1 MRTTN
6 ATPTLSQVRSEWQ
19 PWKLSEAGTEI
30 RTRNGEFVTLID
42 ETVSQ
47 IRAAGAHWSGD
58 AYYAA
63 YDRIAGDRDAANK
76 VALDTEE
83 LAQTLID
90 SGTSLVGFRQA
101 LLDKVDQAVAAGFT
115 VSEDWQVTPGPGGSD
130 EDGEAQY
137 THQTAITTAL
147 NELIGTQS
155 DIAAKIEQAGGDVR
169 ARSEQLGD
177 GDPLDSG
184 QTPEGDPILAV
195 YSQPSDTTD
204 QPANQSE
211 QNDQGSP
218 STTPAG
224 TPQASPIANQ
234 QPASQDGA
242 DQSGKQDGADQSGK
256 QDGTDQSGK
265 QKDDKTDD
273 SGDGADKNKTQ
284 SPASTGAA
292 SDPNSWKP
300 SDVTSLITAV
310 GGITGN
316 VPTLI
321 ESVSK
326 LDDDL
331 DDIIKAGGE
340 ASKGLIDSAGSTAEK
355 FANAAD
361 TVITS
366 VDRAA
371 DGTSTDAPATGDPTE
386 SKTPK
391 SDPAGTDPTTG
402 QPAATDPNAKAT
414 DPKADNS
421 AAGNPAS
428 TDDSK
433 TDKSKTDNPASTDN
447 SKTDKPNSPQSAES
461 KADQP
466 ASVRQASYTGTDSGN
481 ASSSPAPASSSPST
495 APASTGLLGAPGASR
510 QSDSEHTRRVQATP
524 TPLFETPHVND

>member
-42 ETVSQ
+42 ETVTQ

-90 SGTSLVGFRQA
+90 SGTSLAGFRQA

-147 NELIGTQS
+147 NEMIGTQS
-155 DIAAKIEQAGGDVR
+155 DIATKIEQAGGDVR

-195 YSQPSDTTD
+195 YSQPSDTDD
-204 QPANQSE
+204 QPADQSE

-218 STTPAG
+218 ATTPAG
-224 TPQASPIANQ
+224 TPQASPIADQ
-234 QPASQDGA
+234 QPASQEGADQSGKQDGA

-256 QDGTDQSGK
+256 QDGADQSGK

-273 SGDGADKNKTQ
+273 SGDGADKNKTDQPAQ

-340 ASKGLIDSAGSTAEK
+340 ASKGLIDSAGSAAEK

-371 DGTSTDAPATGDPTE
+371 DGTSTDAPATGDPAE

-421 AAGNPAS
+421 AAGNPA
-428 TDDSK
+428 
-433 TDKSKTDNPASTDN
+433 NTDN

-461 KADQP
+461 RADQP
-466 ASVRQASYTGTDSGN
+466 ASVRQASYTGTDS
-481 ASSSPAPASSSPST
+481 ADPSSSPAPASSSPST

-510 QSDSEHTRRVQATP
+510 QSDSEHTRRVEATP
-524 TPLFETPHVND
+524 TPLFETPPVNE

>member
-30 RTRNGEFVTLID
+30 RTRNGEFVTLVD

-90 SGTSLVGFRQA
+90 SGTSLAGFRQA

-130 EDGEAQY
+130 EDGESQY

-204 QPANQSE
+204 QPSDTTDQPADQSE

-218 STTPAG
+218 ATTPAG
-224 TPQASPIANQ
+224 TPQASPIADQ

-256 QDGTDQSGK
+256 QNG
-265 QKDDKTDD
+265 DKTDD
-273 SGDGADKNKTQ
+273 SGDGADKNKTDQPAQ

-340 ASKGLIDSAGSTAEK
+340 ASKGLIDSAGSAAEK

-361 TVITS
+361 TLITS

-421 AAGNPAS
+421 AAGNPA
-428 TDDSK
+428 
-433 TDKSKTDNPASTDN
+433 NTDN

-466 ASVRQASYTGTDSGN
+466 ASVRQASYTGTDFGN
-481 ASSSPAPASSSPST
+481 PSSSPAPASSSPST

-510 QSDSEHTRRVQATP
+510 EPDSEHTRRVQATP
-524 TPLFETPHVND
+524 TSLFETPHVNE